1 MNTSELIQQLQK
13 ITIENQCFV
22 KELLQKSEQEL
33 NYRKQENSWS
43 ILECIEHLN
52 LYGDFYLPEI
62 KLALQKTSK
71 PTKSTFKSGILG
83 GYFVRFIQPKAKKN
97 KIKTAS
103 VMNPIGRKLN
113 KSCLERFVE
122 QQAQLLDFLQ
132 QAYNVD
138 LIKTK
143 TKISI
148 SRFIK
153 LRLGDTL
160 QFVVFHNQR
169 HICQVKEIVVLF

>member
-1 MNTSELIQQLQK
+1 
-13 ITIENQCFV
+13 
-22 KELLQKSEQEL
+22 
-33 NYRKQENSWS
+33 
-43 ILECIEHLN
+43 
-52 LYGDFYLPEI
+52 
-62 KLALQKTSK
+62 
-71 PTKSTFKSGILG
+71 
-83 GYFVRFIQPKAKKN
+83 
-97 KIKTAS
+97 
-103 VMNPIGRKLN
+103 MNPIGRKLN

-132 QAYNVD
+132 QAHNVD

-169 HICQVKEIVVLF
+169 HIYQAKELLFHFKQFKK